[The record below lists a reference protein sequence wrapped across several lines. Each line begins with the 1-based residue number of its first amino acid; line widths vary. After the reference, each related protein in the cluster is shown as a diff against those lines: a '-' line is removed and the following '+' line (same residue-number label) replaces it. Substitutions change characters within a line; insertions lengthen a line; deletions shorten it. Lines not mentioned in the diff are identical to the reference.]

1 MTAAHDILAEARARD
16 SLELTWDEAV
26 EQVNNVSVQLDTSSI
41 TYGDPFSIAGEIRNT
56 SDLRV
61 TNYQVY
67 FYGRDADGNGI
78 YYRHADESIFGIPPG
93 GTSPFM
99 IDPVALETS
108 SGPYRLITDLAE
120 LHYYVEWQWETSS
133 SGEYETSPLT
143 RIF

>member
-1 MTAAHDILAEARARD
+1 MRSGNY
-16 SLELTWDEAV
+16 SLELAWDEAV

-56 SDLRV
+56 SDLSV
-61 TNYQVY
+61 TNYTVH
-67 FYGRDADGNGI
+67 FYGRDADGNSI
-78 YYRHADESIFGIPPG
+78 YYRWASESAFGIPSG
-93 GTSPFM
+93 GTSPFF

-133 SGEYETSPLT
+133 SREYETSPLT

>member
-1 MTAAHDILAEARARD
+1 
-16 SLELTWDEAV
+16 
-26 EQVNNVSVQLDTSSI
+26 
-41 TYGDPFSIAGEIRNT
+41 
-56 SDLRV
+56 
-61 TNYQVY
+61 
-67 FYGRDADGNGI
+67 
-78 YYRHADESIFGIPPG
+78 
-93 GTSPFM
+93 M